1 MPAMLRRSALLST
14 FALAALAVPATA
26 SATTYT
32 VDPAALPGCNVDH
45 VCKTIPDAN
54 STIAD
59 GDTVVIKDGT
69 YTLTGP
75 LNVSRTGVTFRGNPG
90 KVVITQT
97 DQRTD
102 TPVVYLGGNDTLE
115 GLTIAV
121 QTGGAEGVI
130 ATAAGATIRSSTV
143 ARVGNNVTNKPVITS
158 TAGGGVVSI
167 QTSIILQAPTTYGPD
182 RPGAIVGNE
191 TSSIQIS
198 DSVVA
203 SGQGMGIP
211 LVLIGGASNL
221 PNTIVRSQI
230 IALDNNVDA
239 VRLRAFD
246 THTADQALNLDS
258 SIIAPGTNGIGID
271 AANDAGL
278 LTKAG
283 AIAISGVHTTIAGG
297 AKPLQLASTVQQVA
311 LLTGAPAGPVT
322 AIFDRSIVHG
332 SAQSTVETASTVLNG
347 SSVATIQ
354 ILRSDATDTHNPP
367 SIRNEQ
373 GQVSTDA
380 VLFADPAKR
389 NFHLRSGS
397 PAIDKAGTPEPTV
410 SDRDVDQQP
419 RLVGAAAD
427 MGADEFVNL
436 PPTASFTGPTTVR
449 QGQVATFDASKSSD
463 PEAGGG
469 IAKYKWNFG
478 DGQTAETTTPT
489 TTHTYATIGTYN
501 PNLTV
506 VDVAGNPSSPFNG
519 AAVKVTD
526 GTAPEVKITTPKAGA
541 TLRIFKTVT
550 KKVKVKVKGRTVT
563 RTKKVKTRQRFDF
576 RGTATDASGIAS
588 VEIAL
593 RRVSLGARSAATTC
607 VFLSGTGFVSRSC
620 AKSFFPVKVDSQ
632 GFWAYRTK
640 SALKL
645 RPGRYELSARA
656 TDKNGVVSAPVKIS
670 LTFK

>member
-1 MPAMLRRSALLST
+1 MRAMLRRSALLST

-54 STIAD
+54 TAIAN

-75 LNVSRTGVTFRGNPG
+75 LNIVRTGVTFRGNAG

-102 TPVVYLGGNDTLE
+102 TPVIYLGGNDTLD

-121 QTGGAEGVI
+121 QPGGAQGVI

-143 ARVGNNVTNKPVITS
+143 ARVGNNVTNAPVISS

-203 SGQGMGIP
+203 SGPGMGIP
-211 LVLIGGASNL
+211 LVLIGGAPNL
-221 PNTIVRSQI
+221 PNTIVRSQV
-230 IALDNNVDA
+230 IALDNDVDA
-239 VRLRAFD
+239 VRIRAFD
-246 THTADQALNLDS
+246 THAAPQALNLDS
-258 SIIAPGTNGIGID
+258 SIISPGLNAIGID

-278 LTKAG
+278 LTQGG
-283 AIAISGVHTTIAGG
+283 AIAINGVYTTIAGG
-297 AKPLQLASTVQQVA
+297 AKPLQLASTVQPVA
-311 LLTGAPAGPVT
+311 LLTGSPAGPVT
-322 AIFDRSIVHG
+322 AAFDRSIIHG
-332 SAQSTVETASTVLNG
+332 SAQSTVETATTALNG
-347 SSVATIQ
+347 SSTATIQ
-354 ILRSDATDTHNPP
+354 ILRSDATDTPKTGVTNQ
-367 SIRNEQ
+367 Q

-389 NFHLRSGS
+389 NFHLRAGS
-397 PAIDKAGTPEPTV
+397 PAIDKAGTPQPTE

-419 RLVGAAAD
+419 RTSGAASD
-427 MGADEFVNL
+427 LGADEFVNL
-436 PPTASFTGPTTVR
+436 PPTASFSGPTTVR

-489 TTHTYATIGTYN
+489 TTHTYTTIGTYN

-506 VDVAGNPSSPFNG
+506 VDINGNPSSPFNG

-526 GTAPEVKITTPKAGA
+526 GTPPEVKITTPKAGA
-541 TLRIFKTVT
+541 TLSIFKTT
-550 KKVKVKVKGRTVT
+550 KKKVKVKVKGKTVT
-563 RTKKVKTRQRFDF
+563 RTKTVKTRNRFDF
-576 RGTATDASGIAS
+576 RGTASDASGVAS

-593 RRVSLGARSAATTC
+593 RRVSLGARSAAATC
-607 VFLSGTGFVSRSC
+607 VFLSGSSFVSRSC
-620 AKSFFPVKVDSQ
+620 DKSFFPVRVDSQ

-640 SALKL
+640 STLKL

-656 TDKNGVVSAPVKIS
+656 TDKNGVVSTPVKIS
-670 LTFK
+670 LTIK